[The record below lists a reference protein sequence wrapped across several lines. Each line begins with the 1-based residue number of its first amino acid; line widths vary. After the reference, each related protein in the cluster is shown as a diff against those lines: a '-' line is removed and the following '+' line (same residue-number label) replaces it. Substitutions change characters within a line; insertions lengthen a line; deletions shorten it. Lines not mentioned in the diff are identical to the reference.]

1 MSDNPVPQSTPANN
15 RLVLLGTLLVGII
28 STFVVLYAL
37 TNRPRNFGTPTVDLS
52 QEYTGV
58 QALTPPRAVQDFTL
72 VDDTNTPVSLSDFRG
87 KMVLMFF
94 GFTNCEDICPIT
106 MFQFKQVREKLGDK
120 AKDVEMLFISV
131 DPQRDTASVIADY
144 MTRFDP
150 AIKGLVGDVDVFEQ
164 IKNDYNLEFVLLP
177 IEGSETET
185 EYSVS
190 HTPNPFLIDREGRLV
205 ASYAYGTTVDAVSND
220 ISQRLG
226 A

>member
-1 MSDNPVPQSTPANN
+1 MSDNSTPQSIPANN

-58 QALTPPRAVQDFTL
+58 QALTTPRTVKDFTL
-72 VDDTNTPVSLSDFRG
+72 VDETNTPVSLSDFRG

-94 GFTNCEDICPIT
+94 GFTNCVDICPIT
-106 MFQFKQVREKLGDK
+106 MFQFKQVREKLGAK
-120 AKDVEMLFISV
+120 ADEVAMLFISV
-131 DPQRDTASVIADY
+131 DPQRDTPSVIADY

-150 AIKGLVGDVDVFEQ
+150 AITGLVGDTEVFDH
-164 IKNDYNLEFVLLP
+164 IKDDYGLEYVLLP
-177 IEGSETET
+177 KEGSETET
-185 EYSVS
+185 EYSIS
-190 HTPNPFLIDREGRLV
+190 HTPNPFLLDREGRLV
-205 ASYAYGTTVDAVSND
+205 ASYAYGTTVDVVSED

>member
-1 MSDNPVPQSTPANN
+1 MSENSAPQSTPANN
-15 RLVLLGTLLVGII
+15 RLVLLGTLVVGII

-37 TNRPRNFGTPTVDLS
+37 TNRPRNFGTPTVDFS
-52 QEYTGV
+52 QDYTGV
-58 QALTPPRAVQDFTL
+58 QALNPPRTVQDFTL
-72 VDDTNTPVSLSDFRG
+72 VDDTNTPISLSDYRG

-120 AKDVEMLFISV
+120 ADDVAMLFISV
-131 DPQRDTASVIADY
+131 DPQRDTPSVIADY

-150 AIKGLVGDVDVFEQ
+150 AIKGLVGDNDVFEQ

-177 IEGSETET
+177 REGSTTET
-185 EYSVS
+185 DYSVS

-205 ASYAYGTTVDAVSND
+205 ASYAYGTTVDVVSED